1 MKINK
6 MTKKEAKYLLKL
18 HNHKIKWCS
27 CCKYPMVVCGKCGL
41 NQCSSMT
48 KCDMCDEA
56 HEIMLSI
63 QYPYRYILMNRIYE
77 YIIDPIILKVSNTKY
92 YIEEG
97 WKKLWKKKK

>member
-1 MKINK
+1 
-6 MTKKEAKYLLKL
+6 MTKNEAKELLKV

-27 CCKYPMVVCGKCGL
+27 LCKCPMVVCGKCGL
-41 NQCSSMT
+41 NQCSGME

-56 HEIMLSI
+56 YQIMCSI
-63 QYPYRYILMNRIYE
+63 QYPYRYILMNHIYG
-77 YIIDPIILKVSNTKY
+77 YIIDPITLRASNTKY